1 MFYYLR
7 SKNAFIS
14 VDHRWKLLLRSQLTV
29 FRKMQKENL
38 RVKTETEELHKEMK
52 PGKLEKIISGNY
64 IAYSIVAKKF

>member
-1 MFYYLR
+1 MR

-38 RVKTETEELHKEMK
+38 RVKTETEELYDLCNFFNNFVHLQIEN
-52 PGKLEKIISGNY
+52 E
-64 IAYSIVAKKF
+64 AV